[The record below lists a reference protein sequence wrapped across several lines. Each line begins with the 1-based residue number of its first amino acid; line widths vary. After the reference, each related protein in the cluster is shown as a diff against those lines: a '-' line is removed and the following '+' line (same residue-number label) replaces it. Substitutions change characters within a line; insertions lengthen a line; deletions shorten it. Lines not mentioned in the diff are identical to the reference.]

1 MLLSGLMGS
10 IARLARGWHLPPGG
24 AEAERLLR
32 AATAAA
38 ARGDSG
44 VASGI
49 CEDILA
55 RYPRH
60 AASHHLLGVIV
71 GRDGDLPR
79 ARAHIAQAVALA
91 PDWPDAHLAHGNV
104 QQLLGD
110 VSGAETS
117 YRRVLELSPGAASG
131 HYNLAVL
138 LDRAGR
144 KAEALYSL
152 GRAHELDPGR
162 ADVTWDLVQRL
173 LEAGDFESAFSAAER
188 TLACGGSSA
197 AAHKALGLVHLWR
210 HEPQSALE
218 HFEGAVALAP
228 ADAEAW
234 LHAGIAEQELARLD
248 NALASYERA
257 LRLKPDYPQAQW
269 RRSLIRL
276 LKGEFDRAWPDYE
289 VRLVS
294 EERPQRRFPQSR
306 WRGEPLAGK
315 TLLVHAEQGLGDEIM
330 FASCLP
336 DVVAQAGHCVI
347 DCHPGLAPIF
357 RRSFP
362 AATVHGGHQTDD
374 SSWLAECPAPDYQ
387 VPIGS
392 LPLLLRRGL
401 GDFPRHAGYLRADP
415 LKVMA
420 WRRRLGGLGPG
431 LNVGLSWQGGTR
443 LSRAQVR
450 SLTLEQLAPV
460 LRLAGVKFIDL
471 QYTDTVRER
480 AALEER
486 YGVKIT
492 HWQEAIADY
501 DETAALVA
509 ALDLTLSV
517 CTAVVH
523 LAGALGREAWVMT
536 PFSPE
541 WRYGQAGEGMIW
553 YPSVK
558 LVRQPRYGEWEPVI
572 VAIGRQLA
580 QRASGDAG
588 REIPENRT
596 GSESHGS

>member
-1 MLLSGLMGS
+1 MLLSGLMGR
-10 IARLARGWHLPPGG
+10 IARLARGWHLPPAG
-24 AEAERLLR
+24 AEADCLLR
-32 AATAAA
+32 TATAAV
-38 ARGDSG
+38 ARGNG
-44 VASGI
+44 GEACRI

-71 GRDGDLPR
+71 GREGDLPR

-91 PDWPDAHLAHGNV
+91 PDWPDAHLAHGNL
-104 QQLLGD
+104 QQLSGD
-110 VSGAETS
+110 ALGAEQS
-117 YRRVLELSPGAASG
+117 YRRVLELSPGAAPG

-144 KAEALYSL
+144 KAEALQSF

-173 LEAGDFESAFSAAER
+173 LDAGEFESAFSAAER
-188 TLACGGSSA
+188 TLARSGRSA
-197 AAHKALGLVHLWR
+197 AAHKALGLVHLYR

-234 LHAGIAEQELARLD
+234 LHAGIAAQELARLD
-248 NALASYERA
+248 DALASYERA
-257 LRLKPDYPQAQW
+257 LRLKGDYPQAQW
-269 RRSLIRL
+269 RRSLVRL
-276 LKGEFDRAWPDYE
+276 LKGEFDRAWADYE

-294 EERPQRRFPQSR
+294 EERPRRWFPQPR

-336 DVVAQAGHCVI
+336 DVMVQAGHCVI
-347 DCHPGLAPIF
+347 DCHPGLAPIV

-362 AATVHGGHQTDD
+362 AATVHGGRQTDD
-374 SSWLAECPAPDYQ
+374 LSWLSDCPAPDYQ
-387 VPIGS
+387 IPIGS
-392 LPLLLRRGL
+392 LPLLLRKRT
-401 GDFPRHAGYLRADP
+401 GDFPRHTGYLRADP
-415 LKVMA
+415 LKVAA
-420 WRRRLGGLGPG
+420 WTARLDALGPG
-431 LNVGLSWQGGTR
+431 LKVGLSWQGGTR
-443 LSRAQVR
+443 LSRAQLR
-450 SLTLEQLAPV
+450 SLTLEQLLPV
-460 LRLAGVKFIDL
+460 LRVAGVKFVDL

-486 YGVKIT
+486 DGMKIV
-492 HWQEAIADY
+492 HWQEALADY

-517 CTAVVH
+517 CTAVAH
-523 LAGALGREAWVMT
+523 LAGALGKVAWVMT

-541 WRYGQAGEGMIW
+541 WRYGQGGENIVW
-553 YPSVK
+553 YPSMK
-558 LVRQPRYGEWEPVI
+558 LIRQTRYGEWGPVI
-572 VAIGRQLA
+572 AAVAGGLRLA
-580 QRASGDAG
+580 ATDAVRA
-588 REIPENRT
+588 
-596 GSESHGS
+596 